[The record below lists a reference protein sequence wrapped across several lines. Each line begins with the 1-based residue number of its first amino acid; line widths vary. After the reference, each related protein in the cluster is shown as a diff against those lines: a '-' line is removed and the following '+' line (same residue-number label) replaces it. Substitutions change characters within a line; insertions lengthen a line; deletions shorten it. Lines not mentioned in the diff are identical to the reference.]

1 MKFIKSAVVALIV
14 LLIADEA
21 LNDRRFASATI
32 DLLRHV
38 LASIGIHF

>member
-1 MKFIKSAVVALIV
+1 MKLIKSAVVALIV

-21 LNDRRFASATI
+21 LNDRRFTRVTI

>member
-1 MKFIKSAVVALIV
+1 VVALIV

-21 LNDRRFASATI
+21 LNGTGDFTRVTI